1 MKRFFTSLLATA
13 AFAVSSLATDYK
25 DMMTVSIDGNPT
37 TPTENT
43 ISVEKTD
50 DSGYTLSLKNFVLY
64 MTTGDQ
70 VFPMPVGTIVLE
82 NVEAVTKGD
91 VTTLKT
97 SQDIQDIEIAE
108 GDDPTFEG
116 SWIGPGL
123 SAQGDLIPVNMTG
136 EIRGDKFYTV
146 ININFM
152 GMNIDVVFGNGGYQI
167 ENSGFENF
175 HTATYVDGKN
185 KYTSDEPNAWHSF
198 NSGIATGLLSFLT
211 KYALQNGNTSVSDD
225 VRPGSTGTKSVA
237 IKSSIVMGFQPAN
250 GTMTTGRLQAGS
262 TTATDAANCSFLDM
276 SSTDTDGNGD
286 PFYTVLNGRPDALSV
301 WVKYKQGQVNE
312 QYPYATVS
320 AVITDG
326 TRYQDPEDKA
336 YTNVVAKAQD
346 KTIESKGF
354 EWQNLVIPFD
364 YTSYASNDAQAK
376 ALLVTISTNAQ
387 PGVGSN
393 DAENPDMIIVDDI
406 SLVYNSHLAS
416 LKVKGTEV
424 EGFDKNVLSYDL
436 KGEGAISVDDIEA
449 VSDGQGAYVT
459 KAVEGTDKGVKVTI
473 TVTSNDLKTTNVYTL
488 NIEGA
493 TTTGINKV
501 ETTTGK
507 GTAAI
512 YNVNGQRVDNMSQ
525 KGLYIIRQADGKTVK
540 VLKK

>member
-13 AFAVSSLATDYK
+13 AFAVSSMATDYK
-25 DMMTVSIDGNPT
+25 DMMTVSLDGNPT
-37 TPTENT
+37 TPTETT

-50 DSGYTLSLKNFVLY
+50 DSSYTLSLKNFVLY

-97 SQDIQDIEIAE
+97 SQDIEIAE
-108 GDDPTFEG
+108 GDDPTYEG

-123 SAQGDLIPVNMTG
+123 SAQGELIPVNMTG

-198 NSGIATGLLSFLT
+198 NSGIATGSVSFLT

-262 TTATDAANCSFLDM
+262 ITATDAANCSFLDM

-387 PGVGSN
+387 PGVGSS

-424 EGFDKNVLSYDL
+424 EDFDKNVLSYDL
-436 KGEGAISVDDIEA
+436 KGEGAVSVDDIEA

>member
-1 MKRFFTSLLATA
+1 M
-13 AFAVSSLATDYK
+13 ATDYK
-25 DMMTVSIDGNPT
+25 DIMNVSIDGNLS

-64 MTTGDQ
+64 MSSGDQ
-70 VFPMPVGTIVLE
+70 VYPMPVGTIVLE
-82 NVEAVTKGD
+82 NVEAVTNGD

-97 SQDIQDIEIAE
+97 SQDIEIAE
-108 GDDPTFEG
+108 GDDPTYEG
-116 SWIGPGL
+116 LWIGPGL

-198 NSGIATGLLSFLT
+198 NSGIATGTASFLT

-262 TTATDAANCSFLDM
+262 ITATDAANCSFLDM

-387 PGVGSN
+387 PGVGSS

-424 EGFDKNVLSYDL
+424 EDFDKNVLSYDL
-436 KGEGAISVDDIEA
+436 KGEGAVSVDDIEA

>member
-13 AFAVSSLATDYK
+13 AFAVSSMATDYK
-25 DMMTVSIDGNPT
+25 DIMNVSIDGNLS

-64 MTTGDQ
+64 VSSGDQ
-70 VFPMPVGTIVLE
+70 VYPMPVGTIVLE
-82 NVEAVTKGD
+82 NVEAVTNGD

-97 SQDIQDIEIAE
+97 SQDIEIAE
-108 GDDPTFEG
+108 GDDPTYEG

-198 NSGIATGLLSFLT
+198 NSGIATGSTSFLT

-262 TTATDAANCSFLDM
+262 VTATDAANCSFLDM

-387 PGVGSN
+387 PGVGSS

-436 KGEGAISVDDIEA
+436 KGEGAVSVDDIEA

>member
-13 AFAVSSLATDYK
+13 AFAVSSMATDYK
-25 DMMTVSIDGNPT
+25 DMMTVSLDGNPT
-37 TPTENT
+37 TPTETT

-64 MTTGDQ
+64 TTSGDQ

-97 SQDIQDIEIAE
+97 SQDIEIAE
-108 GDDPTFEG
+108 GDDPTYEG

-123 SAQGDLIPVNMTG
+123 SEDGTLIPVNMTG

-198 NSGIATGLLSFLT
+198 NSGIATGLASFLT

-262 TTATDAANCSFLDM
+262 RTATDAANCSFLDM

-286 PFYTVLNGRPDALSV
+286 PFYTVLNGRPDALSL

-376 ALLVTISTNAQ
+376 AILVTISTNAQ

-436 KGEGAISVDDIEA
+436 KGEGAVSVDDIEA

-459 KAVEGTDKGVKVTI
+459 KAVESTDKGVKVTI

>member
-13 AFAVSSLATDYK
+13 AFAVSSMATDYK
-25 DMMTVSIDGNPT
+25 DMMTVSLDGNPT
-37 TPTENT
+37 TPTETT

-97 SQDIQDIEIAE
+97 SQDIEIAE
-108 GDDPTFEG
+108 GDDPTYEG

-123 SAQGDLIPVNMTG
+123 SADGDLIPVNMTG

-198 NSGIATGLLSFLT
+198 NSGIATGSASFLT
-211 KYALQNGNTSVSDD
+211 KYALQNGNTSVSDE

-262 TTATDAANCSFLDM
+262 LTATDAANCSFLDM

-436 KGEGAISVDDIEA
+436 KGEGAVSVDDIEA
-449 VSDGQGAYVT
+449 VSDGQGTYVT
-459 KAVEGTDKGVKVTI
+459 KAIEGTDKGVKVTI

>member
-13 AFAVSSLATDYK
+13 AFAVSSMATDYK
-25 DMMTVSIDGNPT
+25 DMMTVSLDGNPT
-37 TPTENT
+37 TPTETT

-64 MTTGDQ
+64 TTSGDQ

-97 SQDIQDIEIAE
+97 SQDIEIAE
-108 GDDPTFEG
+108 GDDPTYEG

-123 SAQGDLIPVNMTG
+123 SADGDLIPVNMTG

-167 ENSGFENF
+167 TNSDFELF
-175 HTATYVDGKN
+175 HKATYEEN
-185 KYTSDEPNAWHSF
+185 TSDEPNAWHSF
-198 NSGIATGLLSFLT
+198 MSSTGSFSSYVSGTPHTFISEE
-211 KYALQNGNTSVSDD
+211 
-225 VRPGSTGTKSVA
+225 VRPGSTGTKSVQLTSGIVKMLGGF
-237 IKSSIVMGFQPAN
+237 IKIPAN
-250 GTMTTGRLQAGS
+250 GTITTGQLKAGAASATS
-262 TTATDAANCSFLDM
+262 TDNNSFLDL
-276 SSTDTDGNGD
+276 TNEAVDGNGD
-286 PFYTVLNGRPDALSV
+286 PFYTILNGQPDAIKV
-301 WVKYKQGQVNE
+301 WVKFKQGKIDEKNKD
-312 QYPYATVS
+312 YKYATIS
-320 AVITDG
+320 AIITDG
-326 TRYQDPEDKA
+326 TYYQDPEDKA
-336 YTNVVAKAQD
+336 YTNVVAKAQN
-346 KTIESKGF
+346 KEIESKGF
-354 EWQNLVIPFD
+354 EWQEITVPFD
-364 YTSYASNDAQAK
+364 YASYATNNAETK
-376 ALLVTISTNAQ
+376 AILVTLSTNAQ
-387 PGVGSN
+387 PGVASSSE
-393 DAENPDMIIVDDI
+393 DEPDVLLIDDL

-416 LKVKGTEV
+416 LKVKGTDV

-436 KGEGAISVDDIEA
+436 KGDGAIGVDDIEA

-459 KAVEGTDKGVKVTI
+459 KAIEGTDNGVKVTI

>member
-13 AFAVSSLATDYK
+13 AFAVSSMATDYK
-25 DMMTVSIDGNPT
+25 DMMTVSLDGNPT
-37 TPTENT
+37 TPTETT

-97 SQDIQDIEIAE
+97 SQDIEIAE
-108 GDDPTFEG
+108 GDDPTYEG

-123 SAQGDLIPVNMTG
+123 SADGDLIPVNMTG

-198 NSGIATGLLSFLT
+198 NSGIATGSLSFLT

-237 IKSSIVMGFQPAN
+237 IKSSIVMGFQSAN

>member
-13 AFAVSSLATDYK
+13 AFAVSSMATDYK
-25 DMMTVSIDGNPT
+25 DMMTVSLDGNPT
-37 TPTENT
+37 TPTETT

-97 SQDIQDIEIAE
+97 SQDIEIAE
-108 GDDPTFEG
+108 GDDPTYEG

-123 SAQGDLIPVNMTG
+123 SADGDLIPVNMTG

-198 NSGIATGLLSFLT
+198 NSGIATGSASFLT

-262 TTATDAANCSFLDM
+262 LTATDAANCSFLDM

>member
-13 AFAVSSLATDYK
+13 AFAVSSMATDYK
-25 DMMTVSIDGNPT
+25 DIMNVSIDGDPT

-64 MTTGDQ
+64 MSSGDQ
-70 VFPMPVGTIVLE
+70 VYPMPVGTIVLE
-82 NVEAVTKGD
+82 NVEAVTNGD

-97 SQDIQDIEIAE
+97 SQDIEIAE

-116 SWIGPGL
+116 LWIGPGL

-198 NSGIATGLLSFLT
+198 NSGIATGTASFLT

-262 TTATDAANCSFLDM
+262 ITATDAANCSFLDM

-387 PGVGSN
+387 PGVGSS

-436 KGEGAISVDDIEA
+436 KGEGAVSVDDIEA

>member
-13 AFAVSSLATDYK
+13 AFAVSSMATDYK
-25 DMMTVSIDGNPT
+25 DMMTVSLDGNPT
-37 TPTENT
+37 TPTETT

-97 SQDIQDIEIAE
+97 SQDIEIAE
-108 GDDPTFEG
+108 GDDPTYEG

-123 SAQGDLIPVNMTG
+123 SADGDLIPVNMTG

-198 NSGIATGLLSFLT
+198 NSGIATGSASFLT

-237 IKSSIVMGFQPAN
+237 IKSSIVMGFQSAN

-262 TTATDAANCSFLDM
+262 PTATDAANCSFLDM

-387 PGVGSN
+387 PGVGSM

-436 KGEGAISVDDIEA
+436 KGEGAVSVDDIEA

>member
-13 AFAVSSLATDYK
+13 AFAVSSMATDYK
-25 DMMTVSIDGNPT
+25 DIMNVSIDGNLT

-64 MTTGDQ
+64 VSSGDQ
-70 VFPMPVGTIVLE
+70 VYPMPVGTIVLE
-82 NVEAVTKGD
+82 NVEAVTNGD

-97 SQDIQDIEIAE
+97 SQDIEIAE
-108 GDDPTFEG
+108 GDDPTYEG

-198 NSGIATGLLSFLT
+198 NSGIATGTESFLT

-237 IKSSIVMGFQPAN
+237 IKSSIVMGFQSAN

-262 TTATDAANCSFLDM
+262 ITATDAANCSFLDM

-387 PGVGSN
+387 PGVGSS

-424 EGFDKNVLSYDL
+424 EDFDKNVLSYDL

>member
-13 AFAVSSLATDYK
+13 AFAVSSMATDYK
-25 DMMTVSIDGNPT
+25 DMMTVSLDGNPT
-37 TPTENT
+37 TPTETT

-97 SQDIQDIEIAE
+97 SQDIEIAE
-108 GDDPTFEG
+108 GDDPTYEG
-116 SWIGPGL
+116 LWIGPGL
-123 SAQGDLIPVNMTG
+123 SSDGDLIPVNMTG

-152 GMNIDVVFGNGGYQI
+152 EMNIDVVFGNGGYQI

-198 NSGIATGLLSFLT
+198 NSGIATGSASFLT

-262 TTATDAANCSFLDM
+262 LTATDAANCSFLDM
-276 SSTDTDGNGD
+276 SSTDTDGNGN

-459 KAVEGTDKGVKVTI
+459 KAIEGTDKGVKVTI

>member
-13 AFAVSSLATDYK
+13 AFAVSSMATDYK
-25 DMMTVSIDGNPT
+25 DMMTVSLDGNPT
-37 TPTENT
+37 TPTETT

-97 SQDIQDIEIAE
+97 SQDIEIAE
-108 GDDPTFEG
+108 GDDPTYEG
-116 SWIGPGL
+116 LWIGPGL
-123 SAQGDLIPVNMTG
+123 SSDGDLIPVNMTG

-152 GMNIDVVFGNGGYQI
+152 EMNIDVVFGNGGYQI
-167 ENSGFENF
+167 TNSDFELF
-175 HTATYVDGKN
+175 HKATYEEN
-185 KYTSDEPNAWHSF
+185 TSDEPNAWHSF
-198 NSGIATGLLSFLT
+198 MSSTGSFSSYVSGTPHTFISEE
-211 KYALQNGNTSVSDD
+211 
-225 VRPGSTGTKSVA
+225 VRPGSTGTKSVQLTSGIVKMLGGF
-237 IKSSIVMGFQPAN
+237 IKIPAN
-250 GTMTTGRLQAGS
+250 GTITTGQLKAGAASATS
-262 TTATDAANCSFLDM
+262 TDNNSFLDLKNEAV
-276 SSTDTDGNGD
+276 DGNGD
-286 PFYTVLNGRPDALSV
+286 PFYTILNGQPDAIKV
-301 WVKYKQGQVNE
+301 WVKFKQGKIDEKNKD
-312 QYPYATVS
+312 YKYATIS
-320 AVITDG
+320 AIITDG
-326 TRYQDPEDKA
+326 TYYQDPEDKT
-336 YTNVVAKAQD
+336 YTNVVAKAQN
-346 KTIESKGF
+346 KEIESKDF
-354 EWQNLVIPFD
+354 EWQEITVPFD
-364 YTSYASNDAQAK
+364 YASYATNNAETK
-376 ALLVTISTNAQ
+376 AILVTLSTNAQ
-387 PGVGSN
+387 PGVASSSE
-393 DAENPDMIIVDDI
+393 DEPDVLLIDDI

-459 KAVEGTDKGVKVTI
+459 KAIEGTDKGVKVTI

>member
-13 AFAVSSLATDYK
+13 AFAVSSMATDYK
-25 DMMTVSIDGNPT
+25 DMMTVSLDGNPT
-37 TPTENT
+37 TPTETT

-97 SQDIQDIEIAE
+97 SQDIEIAE
-108 GDDPTFEG
+108 GDDPTYEG
-116 SWIGPGL
+116 SWIGPDL
-123 SAQGDLIPVNMTG
+123 SADGDLIPVNMTG

-167 ENSGFENF
+167 TNSDFELF
-175 HTATYVDGKN
+175 HKATYGEN
-185 KYTSDEPNAWHSF
+185 TSDEPNAWHSF
-198 NSGIATGLLSFLT
+198 MSSTGSFSSYVSGTPHTFISEE
-211 KYALQNGNTSVSDD
+211 
-225 VRPGSTGTKSVA
+225 VRPGSTGTKSVQLTSGIVKMLGGI
-237 IKSSIVMGFQPAN
+237 IKIPAN
-250 GTMTTGRLQAGS
+250 GTITTGQLKAGNASATS
-262 TTATDAANCSFLDM
+262 TDNNSFLDL
-276 SSTDTDGNGD
+276 TNEAVDGNGD
-286 PFYTVLNGRPDALSV
+286 PFYTILNGQPDAIKV
-301 WVKYKQGQVNE
+301 WVKFKQGKIDEKNKD
-312 QYPYATVS
+312 YKYATIS
-320 AVITDG
+320 AIITDG
-326 TRYQDPEDKA
+326 TYYQDPEDKA
-336 YTNVVAKAQD
+336 YTNVVAKAQN
-346 KTIESKGF
+346 KEIESKGF
-354 EWQNLVIPFD
+354 EWQEITVPFD
-364 YTSYASNDAQAK
+364 YASYATNNAETK
-376 ALLVTISTNAQ
+376 AILVTLSTNAQ
-387 PGVGSN
+387 PGVASSSE
-393 DAENPDMIIVDDI
+393 DEPDVLLIDDL

-436 KGEGAISVDDIEA
+436 KGEGAIGVDDIEA

-459 KAVEGTDKGVKVTI
+459 KAIEGTDKGVKVTI

-488 NIEGA
+488 NIKGA

>member
-13 AFAVSSLATDYK
+13 AFAVSSMATDYK
-25 DMMTVSIDGNPT
+25 DIMNVSIDGNLS

-64 MTTGDQ
+64 MSSGDQ
-70 VFPMPVGTIVLE
+70 VYPMPVGTIVLE
-82 NVEAVTKGD
+82 NVEAVTNGD

-97 SQDIQDIEIAE
+97 SQDIEIAE
-108 GDDPTFEG
+108 GDDPTYEG

-123 SAQGDLIPVNMTG
+123 SAGGDLIPVNMTG

-152 GMNIDVVFGNGGYQI
+152 EMNIDVVFGNGGYQI

-198 NSGIATGLLSFLT
+198 NSGIATGSLSFLT

-364 YTSYASNDAQAK
+364 YTSYASNDAKAK

-387 PGVGSN
+387 PGVGSS

-436 KGEGAISVDDIEA
+436 KGEGAVSVDDIEA

>member
-13 AFAVSSLATDYK
+13 AFAVSSMATDYK
-25 DMMTVSIDGNPT
+25 DIMNVSIDGNLS

-64 MTTGDQ
+64 MSSGDQ
-70 VFPMPVGTIVLE
+70 VYPMPVGTIVLE
-82 NVEAVTKGD
+82 NVEAVTNGD

-97 SQDIQDIEIAE
+97 SQDIEIAE

-116 SWIGPGL
+116 LWIGPGL

-146 ININFM
+146 ININFT

-198 NSGIATGLLSFLT
+198 NSGIATGSLSFLT

>member
-13 AFAVSSLATDYK
+13 AFAVSSMATDYK
-25 DMMTVSIDGNPT
+25 DMMTVSLDGNPT
-37 TPTENT
+37 TPTETT

-64 MTTGDQ
+64 TTSGDQ

-97 SQDIQDIEIAE
+97 SQDIEIAE
-108 GDDPTFEG
+108 GDDPTYEG

-123 SAQGDLIPVNMTG
+123 SADGTLIPVNMTG

-198 NSGIATGLLSFLT
+198 NSGIATGLASFLT

-262 TTATDAANCSFLDM
+262 LTATDAANCSFLDM

-436 KGEGAISVDDIEA
+436 KGEGAVSVDDIEA

-459 KAVEGTDKGVKVTI
+459 KAIEGTDKGVKVTI

>member
-13 AFAVSSLATDYK
+13 AFAVSSMATDYK
-25 DMMTVSIDGNPT
+25 DMMTVSLDGNPT
-37 TPTENT
+37 TPTETT

-64 MTTGDQ
+64 TTSGDQ
-70 VFPMPVGTIVLE
+70 VYPMPVGTIVLE

-97 SQDIQDIEIAE
+97 SQDIEIAE
-108 GDDPTFEG
+108 GDDPTYEG
-116 SWIGPGL
+116 LWIGPGL
-123 SAQGDLIPVNMTG
+123 SADGTLIPVNMTG

-167 ENSGFENF
+167 TNSDFELF
-175 HTATYVDGKN
+175 HKATYGEN
-185 KYTSDEPNAWHSF
+185 TSDEPNAWHSF
-198 NSGIATGLLSFLT
+198 MSSTGSFSSYVSGTPHTFISEE
-211 KYALQNGNTSVSDD
+211 
-225 VRPGSTGTKSVA
+225 VRPGSTGTKSVQLTSGIVKMLGGI
-237 IKSSIVMGFQPAN
+237 IKIPAN
-250 GTMTTGRLQAGS
+250 GTITTGQLKAGAASATS
-262 TTATDAANCSFLDM
+262 TDNNSFLDLKNEAV
-276 SSTDTDGNGD
+276 DGNGD
-286 PFYTVLNGRPDALSV
+286 PFYTILNGQPDAIKV
-301 WVKYKQGQVNE
+301 WVKFKQGKIDEKNKD
-312 QYPYATVS
+312 YKYATIS
-320 AVITDG
+320 AIITDG
-326 TRYQDPEDKA
+326 TYYQDPEDKA
-336 YTNVVAKAQD
+336 YTNVVAKAQN
-346 KTIESKGF
+346 KEIESKGF
-354 EWQNLVIPFD
+354 EWQEITVPFD
-364 YTSYASNDAQAK
+364 YASYATNNAETK
-376 ALLVTISTNAQ
+376 AILVTLSTNAQ
-387 PGVGSN
+387 PGVASSSE
-393 DAENPDMIIVDDI
+393 DEPDVLLIDDI

-416 LKVKGTEV
+416 LKMKGTEV

-459 KAVEGTDKGVKVTI
+459 KAIEGTDKGVKVTI

>member
-13 AFAVSSLATDYK
+13 AFAVSSMATDYK
-25 DMMTVSIDGNPT
+25 DMMTVSLDGNPT
-37 TPTENT
+37 TPTETT

-64 MTTGDQ
+64 TTTGDQ

-97 SQDIQDIEIAE
+97 SQDIEIAE
-108 GDDPTFEG
+108 GDDPTYEG
-116 SWIGPGL
+116 SWIGPDL
-123 SAQGDLIPVNMTG
+123 SADGDLIPVNMTG

-167 ENSGFENF
+167 TNSDFELF
-175 HTATYVDGKN
+175 HKATYGEN
-185 KYTSDEPNAWHSF
+185 TSDEPNAWHSF
-198 NSGIATGLLSFLT
+198 MSSTGSFSSYVSGTPHTFISEE
-211 KYALQNGNTSVSDD
+211 
-225 VRPGSTGTKSVA
+225 VRPGSTGTKSVQLTSGIVKMLGGI
-237 IKSSIVMGFQPAN
+237 IKIPAN
-250 GTMTTGRLQAGS
+250 GTITTGQLKAGNASATS
-262 TTATDAANCSFLDM
+262 TDNNSFLDL
-276 SSTDTDGNGD
+276 TNEAVDGNGD
-286 PFYTVLNGRPDALSV
+286 PFYTILNGQPDAIKV
-301 WVKYKQGQVNE
+301 WVKFKQGKIDEKNKD
-312 QYPYATVS
+312 YKYATIS
-320 AVITDG
+320 AIITDG
-326 TRYQDPEDKA
+326 TYYQDPEDKA
-336 YTNVVAKAQD
+336 YTNVVAKAQN
-346 KTIESKGF
+346 KEIESKGF
-354 EWQNLVIPFD
+354 EWQEITVPFD
-364 YTSYASNDAQAK
+364 YASYATNNAETK
-376 ALLVTISTNAQ
+376 AILVTLSTNAQ
-387 PGVGSN
+387 PGVASSSE
-393 DAENPDMIIVDDI
+393 DEPDVLLIDDL

-459 KAVEGTDKGVKVTI
+459 KAIEGTDKGVKVTI

>member
-1 MKRFFTSLLATA
+1 M
-13 AFAVSSLATDYK
+13 
-25 DMMTVSIDGNPT
+25 
-37 TPTENT
+37 
-43 ISVEKTD
+43 
-50 DSGYTLSLKNFVLY
+50 
-64 MTTGDQ
+64 
-70 VFPMPVGTIVLE
+70 
-82 NVEAVTKGD
+82 
-91 VTTLKT
+91 
-97 SQDIQDIEIAE
+97 
-108 GDDPTFEG
+108 
-116 SWIGPGL
+116 
-123 SAQGDLIPVNMTG
+123 
-136 EIRGDKFYTV
+136 
-146 ININFM
+146 
-152 GMNIDVVFGNGGYQI
+152 
-167 ENSGFENF
+167 
-175 HTATYVDGKN
+175 
-185 KYTSDEPNAWHSF
+185 
-198 NSGIATGLLSFLT
+198 
-211 KYALQNGNTSVSDD
+211 
-225 VRPGSTGTKSVA
+225 
-237 IKSSIVMGFQPAN
+237 
-250 GTMTTGRLQAGS
+250 
-262 TTATDAANCSFLDM
+262 
-276 SSTDTDGNGD
+276 
-286 PFYTVLNGRPDALSV
+286 
-301 WVKYKQGQVNE
+301 
-312 QYPYATVS
+312 
-320 AVITDG
+320 
-326 TRYQDPEDKA
+326 
-336 YTNVVAKAQD
+336 VAKAQD

-424 EGFDKNVLSYDL
+424 EGFDKNLLSYDL
-436 KGEGAISVDDIEA
+436 KGEGAVSVDDIEA

-459 KAVEGTDKGVKVTI
+459 KAIEGTDKGVKVTI

-501 ETTTGK
+501 EATTGK

>member
-13 AFAVSSLATDYK
+13 AFAVSSMATDYK
-25 DMMTVSIDGNPT
+25 DIMNVSIDGNLS

-64 MTTGDQ
+64 MSSGDQ
-70 VFPMPVGTIVLE
+70 VYPMPVGTIVLE
-82 NVEAVTKGD
+82 NVEAVTNGD

-97 SQDIQDIEIAE
+97 SQDIEIAE
-108 GDDPTFEG
+108 GDDPTYEG
-116 SWIGPGL
+116 LWIGPGL

-152 GMNIDVVFGNGGYQI
+152 EMNIDVVFGNGGYQI

-198 NSGIATGLLSFLT
+198 NSGIATGTASFLT

-237 IKSSIVMGFQPAN
+237 IKSSIVMGFQSAN

-262 TTATDAANCSFLDM
+262 ITATDAANCSFLDM

-387 PGVGSN
+387 PGVGSS

-436 KGEGAISVDDIEA
+436 KGEGAVSVDDIEA

>member
-13 AFAVSSLATDYK
+13 AFAVSSMATDYK
-25 DMMTVSIDGNPT
+25 DIMNVSIDGNLS

-64 MTTGDQ
+64 MSSGDQ
-70 VFPMPVGTIVLE
+70 VYPMPVGTIVLE
-82 NVEAVTKGD
+82 NVEAVTNGD

-97 SQDIQDIEIAE
+97 SQDIEIAE
-108 GDDPTFEG
+108 GDDPTYEG
-116 SWIGPGL
+116 LWIGPGL

-198 NSGIATGLLSFLT
+198 NSGIATGSASFFT

-262 TTATDAANCSFLDM
+262 ITATDAANCSFLDM

-387 PGVGSN
+387 PGVGSS

-436 KGEGAISVDDIEA
+436 KGEGAVSVDDIEA

>member
-13 AFAVSSLATDYK
+13 AFAVSSMATDYK
-25 DMMTVSIDGNPT
+25 DMMTVSLDGNPT
-37 TPTENT
+37 TPTETT

-97 SQDIQDIEIAE
+97 SQDIEIAE
-108 GDDPTFEG
+108 GDDPTYEG

-123 SAQGDLIPVNMTG
+123 SADGDLIPVNMTG

-198 NSGIATGLLSFLT
+198 NSGIATGSASFLT

-262 TTATDAANCSFLDM
+262 LTATDAANCSFLDM

-459 KAVEGTDKGVKVTI
+459 KTIEGTDKGVKVTI

>member
-13 AFAVSSLATDYK
+13 AFAVSSMATDYK
-25 DMMTVSIDGNPT
+25 DMMTVSLDGNPT
-37 TPTENT
+37 TPTETT

-64 MTTGDQ
+64 VSSGDQ
-70 VFPMPVGTIVLE
+70 VYPMPVGTIVLE
-82 NVEAVTKGD
+82 NVEAVTNGD

-97 SQDIQDIEIAE
+97 SQDIEIAE
-108 GDDPTFEG
+108 GDDPTYEG

-167 ENSGFENF
+167 TNSDFELF
-175 HTATYVDGKN
+175 HKATYGEN
-185 KYTSDEPNAWHSF
+185 TSDEPNAWHSF
-198 NSGIATGLLSFLT
+198 MSSTGSFSSYVSGTPHTFISEE
-211 KYALQNGNTSVSDD
+211 
-225 VRPGSTGTKSVA
+225 VRPGSTGTKSVQLTSGIVKMLGGI
-237 IKSSIVMGFQPAN
+237 IKIPAN
-250 GTMTTGRLQAGS
+250 GTITTGQLKAGNASATS
-262 TTATDAANCSFLDM
+262 TDNNSFLDL
-276 SSTDTDGNGD
+276 TNEAVDGNGD
-286 PFYTVLNGRPDALSV
+286 PFYTILNGQPDAIKV
-301 WVKYKQGQVNE
+301 WVKFKQGKIDEKNKD
-312 QYPYATVS
+312 YKYATIS
-320 AVITDG
+320 AIITDG
-326 TRYQDPEDKA
+326 TYYQDPEDKA
-336 YTNVVAKAQD
+336 YTNVVAKAQN
-346 KTIESKGF
+346 KEIESKGF
-354 EWQNLVIPFD
+354 EWQEITVPFD
-364 YTSYASNDAQAK
+364 YASYATNNAETK
-376 ALLVTISTNAQ
+376 AILVTLSTNAQ
-387 PGVGSN
+387 PGVASSSE
-393 DAENPDMIIVDDI
+393 DEPDVLLIDDL

-436 KGEGAISVDDIEA
+436 KGEGAIGVDDIEA

-459 KAVEGTDKGVKVTI
+459 KAIEGTDKGVKVTI

>member
-13 AFAVSSLATDYK
+13 AFAVSSMATDYK
-25 DMMTVSIDGNPT
+25 DMMTVSLDGNPT
-37 TPTENT
+37 TPTETT

-64 MTTGDQ
+64 TSSGDQ

-82 NVEAVTKGD
+82 NVEAVTNGD

-97 SQDIQDIEIAE
+97 SQDIEIAE

-198 NSGIATGLLSFLT
+198 NSGIATGSLSFLT

-459 KAVEGTDKGVKVTI
+459 KALEGTDKGVKVTI

>member
-13 AFAVSSLATDYK
+13 AFAVSSMATDYK
-25 DMMTVSIDGNPT
+25 DMMTVSLDGNPT
-37 TPTENT
+37 TPTETT

-64 MTTGDQ
+64 TTSGDQ
-70 VFPMPVGTIVLE
+70 VYPMPVGTIVLE

-97 SQDIQDIEIAE
+97 SQDIEIAE
-108 GDDPTFEG
+108 GDDPTYEG

-198 NSGIATGLLSFLT
+198 NSGIATGSLSFLT

-364 YTSYASNDAQAK
+364 YTSYASNNAQAK

-436 KGEGAISVDDIEA
+436 KGEGAVSVDDIEA

-459 KAVEGTDKGVKVTI
+459 KAIEGTDKGVKVTI

>member
-1 MKRFFTSLLATA
+1 MKRFFTSLLTTA
-13 AFAVSSLATDYK
+13 AFAVSSMATDYK
-25 DMMTVSIDGNPT
+25 DIMNVSIDGNLS

-64 MTTGDQ
+64 MSSGDQ
-70 VFPMPVGTIVLE
+70 VYPMPVGTIVLE
-82 NVEAVTKGD
+82 NVEAVTNGD

-97 SQDIQDIEIAE
+97 SQDIEIAE
-108 GDDPTFEG
+108 GDDPTYEG
-116 SWIGPGL
+116 LWIGPGL

-198 NSGIATGLLSFLT
+198 NSGIATGTASFLT

-262 TTATDAANCSFLDM
+262 ITATDAANCSFLDM

-387 PGVGSN
+387 PGVGSS

-424 EGFDKNVLSYDL
+424 EDFDKNVLSYDL

>member
-13 AFAVSSLATDYK
+13 AFAVSSMATDYK
-25 DMMTVSIDGNPT
+25 DMMTVSLDGNPT
-37 TPTENT
+37 TPTETT

-64 MTTGDQ
+64 MTSGDQ

-97 SQDIQDIEIAE
+97 SQDIEIAE
-108 GDDPTFEG
+108 GDDPTYEG
-116 SWIGPGL
+116 LWIGPGL
-123 SAQGDLIPVNMTG
+123 SSDGDLIPVNMTG

-152 GMNIDVVFGNGGYQI
+152 EMNIDVVFGNGGYQI

-198 NSGIATGLLSFLT
+198 NSGIATGSASFLT

-237 IKSSIVMGFQPAN
+237 IKSSIVMGFQSAN

-262 TTATDAANCSFLDM
+262 LTATDAANCSFLDM

-436 KGEGAISVDDIEA
+436 KGEGAVSVDDIEA

-459 KAVEGTDKGVKVTI
+459 KAIEGTDKGVKVTI

>member
-13 AFAVSSLATDYK
+13 AFAVSSMATDYK
-25 DMMTVSIDGNPT
+25 DMMTVSLDGNPT
-37 TPTENT
+37 TPTETT

-64 MTTGDQ
+64 TTSGDQ

-97 SQDIQDIEIAE
+97 SQDIEIAE
-108 GDDPTFEG
+108 GDDPTYEG

-123 SAQGDLIPVNMTG
+123 SADGTLIPVNMTG

-198 NSGIATGLLSFLT
+198 NSGIATGSASFLT

-237 IKSSIVMGFQPAN
+237 IKSSIVMGFQSAN

-262 TTATDAANCSFLDM
+262 LTATDAANCSFLDM

-436 KGEGAISVDDIEA
+436 KGEGAVSVDDIEA

-459 KAVEGTDKGVKVTI
+459 KAIEGTDKGVKVTI

>member
-13 AFAVSSLATDYK
+13 AFAVSSMATDYK
-25 DMMTVSIDGNPT
+25 DIMNVSIDGNLS

-64 MTTGDQ
+64 MSSGDQ
-70 VFPMPVGTIVLE
+70 VYPMPVGTIVLE
-82 NVEAVTKGD
+82 NVEAVTNGD

-97 SQDIQDIEIAE
+97 SQDIEIAE

-116 SWIGPGL
+116 LWIGPGL

-198 NSGIATGLLSFLT
+198 NSGIATGSLSFLT

-424 EGFDKNVLSYDL
+424 EDFDKNVLSYDL
-436 KGEGAISVDDIEA
+436 KGEGAVSVDDIEA

>member
-13 AFAVSSLATDYK
+13 AFAVSSMATDYK
-25 DMMTVSIDGNPT
+25 DMMTVSLDGNPT
-37 TPTENT
+37 TPTETT

-97 SQDIQDIEIAE
+97 SQDIEIAE
-108 GDDPTFEG
+108 GDDPTYEG
-116 SWIGPGL
+116 LWIGPGL
-123 SAQGDLIPVNMTG
+123 SSDGDLIPVNMTG

-152 GMNIDVVFGNGGYQI
+152 EMNIDVVFGNGGYQI
-167 ENSGFENF
+167 TNSDFELF
-175 HTATYVDGKN
+175 HKATYGEN
-185 KYTSDEPNAWHSF
+185 TSDEPNAWHSF
-198 NSGIATGLLSFLT
+198 MSSTGSFSSYVSGTPHTFISEE
-211 KYALQNGNTSVSDD
+211 
-225 VRPGSTGTKSVA
+225 VRPGSTGTKSVQLTSGIVKMLGGI
-237 IKSSIVMGFQPAN
+237 IKIPAN
-250 GTMTTGRLQAGS
+250 GTITTGQLKAGAASATS
-262 TTATDAANCSFLDM
+262 TDNNSFLDLKNEAV
-276 SSTDTDGNGD
+276 DGNGD
-286 PFYTVLNGRPDALSV
+286 PFYTILNGQPDAIKV
-301 WVKYKQGQVNE
+301 WVKFKQGKIDEKNKD
-312 QYPYATVS
+312 YKYATIS
-320 AVITDG
+320 AIITDG
-326 TRYQDPEDKA
+326 TYYQDPEDKA
-336 YTNVVAKAQD
+336 YTNVVAKAQN
-346 KTIESKGF
+346 KEIESKGF
-354 EWQNLVIPFD
+354 EWQEITVPFD
-364 YTSYASNDAQAK
+364 YASYATNNAETK
-376 ALLVTISTNAQ
+376 AILVTLSTNAQ
-387 PGVGSN
+387 PGVASSSE
-393 DAENPDMIIVDDI
+393 DEPDVLLIDDL
-406 SLVYNSHLAS
+406 SLVYNSRLAS
-416 LKVKGTEV
+416 LKVKGTDV

-436 KGEGAISVDDIEA
+436 KGDGAIGVDDIEA

-459 KAVEGTDKGVKVTI
+459 KAIEGTDNGVKVTI

>member
-13 AFAVSSLATDYK
+13 AFAVSSMATDYK
-25 DMMTVSIDGNPT
+25 DIMNVSIDGNLS

-64 MTTGDQ
+64 MSSGDQ
-70 VFPMPVGTIVLE
+70 VYPMPVGTIVLE
-82 NVEAVTKGD
+82 NVEAVTNGD

-97 SQDIQDIEIAE
+97 SQDIEIAE
-108 GDDPTFEG
+108 GDDPTYEG
-116 SWIGPGL
+116 LWIGPGL

-198 NSGIATGLLSFLT
+198 NSGIATGTASFLT

-262 TTATDAANCSFLDM
+262 ITATDAANCSFLDM

-387 PGVGSN
+387 PGVGSS

-424 EGFDKNVLSYDL
+424 EDFDKNVLSYDL
-436 KGEGAISVDDIEA
+436 KGEGAVSVDDIEA

>member
-13 AFAVSSLATDYK
+13 AFAVSSMATDYK
-25 DMMTVSIDGNPT
+25 DMMTVSLDGNPT
-37 TPTENT
+37 TPTETT

-97 SQDIQDIEIAE
+97 SQDIEIAE
-108 GDDPTFEG
+108 GDDPTYEG

-123 SAQGDLIPVNMTG
+123 SAGGDLIPVNMTG

-198 NSGIATGLLSFLT
+198 NSGIATGLASFLT

-225 VRPGSTGTKSVA
+225 VHPGSTGTKSVA

-436 KGEGAISVDDIEA
+436 KGDGAIGVDDIEA

-459 KAVEGTDKGVKVTI
+459 KAIEGTDKGVKVTI

>member
-13 AFAVSSLATDYK
+13 AFAVSSMATDYK
-25 DMMTVSIDGNPT
+25 DIMNVSIDGNLS

-64 MTTGDQ
+64 MSSGDQ
-70 VFPMPVGTIVLE
+70 VYPMPVGTIVLE
-82 NVEAVTKGD
+82 NVEAVTNGD

-97 SQDIQDIEIAE
+97 SQDIEIAE
-108 GDDPTFEG
+108 GDDPTYEG
-116 SWIGPGL
+116 LWIGPGL

-198 NSGIATGLLSFLT
+198 NSGIATGTASFLT

-237 IKSSIVMGFQPAN
+237 IKSSIVMGFQSAN

-262 TTATDAANCSFLDM
+262 ITATDAANCSFLDM

-387 PGVGSN
+387 PGVGSS

-424 EGFDKNVLSYDL
+424 EDFEKNVLSYDL

>member
-13 AFAVSSLATDYK
+13 AFAVSSMATDYK
-25 DMMTVSIDGNPT
+25 DMMTVSLDGKPT
-37 TPTENT
+37 TPTETT

-82 NVEAVTKGD
+82 NVEAVTNGD

-97 SQDIQDIEIAE
+97 SQDIEIAE

-167 ENSGFENF
+167 TNSDFELF
-175 HTATYVDGKN
+175 HKATYGEN
-185 KYTSDEPNAWHSF
+185 TSDEPNAWHSF
-198 NSGIATGLLSFLT
+198 MSSTGSSSSYVSGTPHTFISEE
-211 KYALQNGNTSVSDD
+211 
-225 VRPGSTGTKSVA
+225 VRPGSTGTKSVQLTSGIVKMLGGF
-237 IKSSIVMGFQPAN
+237 IKIPAN
-250 GTMTTGRLQAGS
+250 GTITTGQLKAGAASATS
-262 TTATDAANCSFLDM
+262 TDNNSFLDLKNEAV
-276 SSTDTDGNGD
+276 DGNGD
-286 PFYTVLNGRPDALSV
+286 PFYTILNGQPDAIKV
-301 WVKYKQGQVNE
+301 WVKFKQGKIDEKNKD
-312 QYPYATVS
+312 YKYATIS
-320 AVITDG
+320 AIITDG
-326 TRYQDPEDKA
+326 TYYQDPEDKA
-336 YTNVVAKAQD
+336 YTNVVAKAQN
-346 KTIESKGF
+346 KEIESKGF
-354 EWQNLVIPFD
+354 EWQEITVPFD
-364 YTSYASNDAQAK
+364 YASYATNNAETK
-376 ALLVTISTNAQ
+376 AILVTLSTNAQ
-387 PGVGSN
+387 PGVASSSE
-393 DAENPDMIIVDDI
+393 DEPDVLLIDDL

-436 KGEGAISVDDIEA
+436 KGEGAIGVDDIEA

-459 KAVEGTDKGVKVTI
+459 KAIEGTDKGVKVTI
-473 TVTSNDLKTTNVYTL
+473 TVTSNDLKTTNVYTI

>member
-13 AFAVSSLATDYK
+13 AFAVSSMATDYK
-25 DMMTVSIDGNPT
+25 DMMTVSLDGNPT
-37 TPTENT
+37 TPTETT

-64 MTTGDQ
+64 TTSGDQ
-70 VFPMPVGTIVLE
+70 VYPMPVGTIVLE

-97 SQDIQDIEIAE
+97 SQDIEIAE
-108 GDDPTFEG
+108 GDDPTYEG

-198 NSGIATGLLSFLT
+198 NSGIATGSASFLT

-262 TTATDAANCSFLDM
+262 LTATDAANCSFLDM

-301 WVKYKQGQVNE
+301 WVKYKQGQVNK

-436 KGEGAISVDDIEA
+436 KGEGAVSVDDIEA

-459 KAVEGTDKGVKVTI
+459 KAIEGTDKGVKVTI

>member
-13 AFAVSSLATDYK
+13 AFAVSSMATDYK
-25 DMMTVSIDGNPT
+25 DMMTVSLDGNPT
-37 TPTENT
+37 TPTETT

-64 MTTGDQ
+64 MTSGDQ

-97 SQDIQDIEIAE
+97 SQDIEIAE
-108 GDDPTFEG
+108 GDDPTYEG

-387 PGVGSN
+387 PGVGSS

-436 KGEGAISVDDIEA
+436 KGDGAISVDDIEA